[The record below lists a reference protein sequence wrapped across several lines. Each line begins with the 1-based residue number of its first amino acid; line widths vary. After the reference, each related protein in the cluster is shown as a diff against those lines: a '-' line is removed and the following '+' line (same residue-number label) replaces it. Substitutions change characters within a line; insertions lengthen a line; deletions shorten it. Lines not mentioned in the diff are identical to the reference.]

1 MSYQVLAR
9 KWRPRSFDEMV
20 GQEHVLKALVN
31 GLDNDRLHH
40 AYLFTGTR
48 GVGKTTLARIIAK
61 CLNCERGV
69 SSTPCGECSACVA
82 IAEGRFVDLLEV
94 DAASRTK
101 VEDTRDLLDNVQ
113 YLPTSGR
120 YKVYLI
126 DEVHMLSTHSFN
138 ALLKTLEEPPP
149 HVKFLL
155 ATTDPQKLPVTV
167 LSRCLQFNL
176 KNLGPE
182 RIVSH
187 LKFVLAEEKVPFEED
202 ALWDIGRAADGSMR
216 DALSL
221 TDQAIAHGGGLITQ
235 AEVSAMLGT
244 IDRAGVVE
252 ICAAVARGDAVA
264 ALAAVQQLADHAPD
278 YSEALGEMLSFW
290 HRVAIA
296 QTAPDALDHSHAD
309 HQHVLQLAAAL
320 DRETVQLFYQIT
332 LLGRRDLPHAA
343 DPRSGFEMVLLRLLA
358 FQPVL
363 PESLADQPLPGR
375 PLPQENP
382 QAKKPDPAPPPAP
395 LPAGATVSSASN
407 TSAPAAMPSVERAST
422 ERASAAIPSF
432 TAASSTSPTPTQGV
446 ADRAASPSVSA
457 GESAVAQPQ
466 EHLPEAVATA
476 VRGEEETPAQ
486 SAVSAEAAA
495 AKELSVATPAL
506 GADTEGGAVPPLS
519 QVERPSALASEA
531 VADADRPP
539 WEEYEAVA
547 ESELSADHLPAAHL
561 AAGHD
566 GALGVAAVQPAAAQ
580 EEQCPAP
587 PVSLR
592 AQQDVTGLVDG
603 GADTAA
609 PRDRTEPSALEGKER
624 PAAVALTALNASNW
638 LDVYLGLE
646 VGGLLQSIAAN
657 LYLDGIAGGRL
668 DFILDSGHSSLY
680 REEQQARLAE
690 LLSHYFNENV
700 QVVIQIG
707 EPAGETPRQVLQRR
721 RAERLQQ
728 AVESLHQDPLV
739 RKLIDHTAG
748 ELLEHSVRPLD

>member
-69 SSTPCGECSACVA
+69 SSSPCGECGACRA

-187 LKFVLAEEKVPFEED
+187 LKFVLGEEKVPFEEE
-202 ALWDIGRAADGSMR
+202 ALWALGRAADGSMR

-221 TDQAIAHGGGLITQ
+221 TDQAISHGGGLITQ

-252 ICAAVARGDAVA
+252 ICEAVARADAVA

-290 HRVAIA
+290 HRIAIA

-309 HQHVLQLAAAL
+309 HQQVLQLAAAL
-320 DRETVQLFYQIT
+320 DRETVQLLYQIT

-343 DPRSGFEMVLLRLLA
+343 DPRSGFEMVLMRLLA
-358 FQPVL
+358 FHPVL
-363 PESLADQPLPGR
+363 PESLADQPMPGR
-375 PLPQENP
+375 PLSPQETP
-382 QAKKPDPAPPPAP
+382 PAKKPEPAP
-395 LPAGATVSSASN
+395 LPAVPAGVPGVSSPATPSTAGATAR
-407 TSAPAAMPSVERAST
+407 APAVRA
-422 ERASAAIPSF
+422 
-432 TAASSTSPTPTQGV
+432 V
-446 ADRAASPSVSA
+446 
-457 GESAVAQPQ
+457 
-466 EHLPEAVATA
+466 
-476 VRGEEETPAQ
+476 
-486 SAVSAEAAA
+486 
-495 AKELSVATPAL
+495 
-506 GADTEGGAVPPLS
+506 GAVG
-519 QVERPSALASEA
+519 VEQ
-531 VADADRPP
+531 
-539 WEEYEAVA
+539 
-547 ESELSADHLPAAHL
+547 
-561 AAGHD
+561 
-566 GALGVAAVQPAAAQ
+566 QPAAALATPAQ
-580 EEQCPAP
+580 EYAAEN
-587 PVSLR
+587 VSR
-592 AQQDVTGLVDG
+592 VPWEASPQQES
-603 GADTAA
+603 TA
-609 PRDRTEPSALEGKER
+609 PSAVGTDVDE
-624 PAAVALTALNASNW
+624 AVPDKA
-638 LDVYLGLE
+638 
-646 VGGLLQSIAAN
+646 
-657 LYLDGIAGGRL
+657 
-668 DFILDSGHSSLY
+668 
-680 REEQQARLAE
+680 
-690 LLSHYFNENV
+690 
-700 QVVIQIG
+700 VVDD
-707 EPAGETPRQVLQRR
+707 A
-721 RAERLQQ
+721 
-728 AVESLHQDPLV
+728 
-739 RKLIDHTAG
+739 
-748 ELLEHSVRPLD
+748 